1 MIPARLLELQ
11 AVSISRRAHGI
22 LQGARLGVVVATFP
36 RSCYADLDGRIVAFV
51 HEDLGNG
58 PLNVVVAGRPP
69 FTIVAPGTPLTV
81 KGEQIHFGSTL
92 AVLWGGAEIWEAGL
106 PPWGT
111 LDPGRLALS
120 LTAAQEVLL
129 AEAPAESFARLL
141 GARGRPHGPHP
152 RGFPGGT
159 GREGADRAAR
169 AREGMGTLRE
179 GLERRSLAHAVE
191 AARALGGLGPGLT
204 PAGDDV
210 LAGALLALAVLLKEG
225 EGLREAIA
233 TTASR
238 QTTRISAAYLE
249 AARMGEAS
257 EAWHRLLDMLPGGDR
272 TAIALAARKVMAFGE
287 TSGADTL
294 AGFLLAMEAILGR
307 ATEDFRGSLENT
319 ASNCTAQHVPNPM
332 TGGML

>member
-1 MIPARLLELQ
+1 MIPARLLALQ
-11 AVSISRRAHGI
+11 AASVSRRAHGI

-58 PLNVVVAGRPP
+58 PLNVVVAGHPP
-69 FTIVAPGTPLTV
+69 FTAVAPGTPLTV
-81 KGEQIHFGSTL
+81 TGERIHFGSAL
-92 AVLWGGAEIWEAGL
+92 AVMWGGAEIWEARC
-106 PPWGT
+106 PPWPT
-111 LDPGRLALS
+111 LDPGRLARN
-120 LTAAQEVLL
+120 LTTAQEVLL

-152 RGFPGGT
+152 RGFPEGT
-159 GREGADRAAR
+159 GRGEADLAAR
-169 AREGMGTLRE
+169 AREGMATLRE
-179 GLERRSLAHAVE
+179 SLERRSLAHAVE

-210 LAGALLALAVLLKEG
+210 LAGALLALALLPKEG
-225 EGLREAIA
+225 EDLREAIA

-257 EAWHRLLDMLPGGDR
+257 EAWHRLLDVLPGGDR
-272 TAIALAARKVMAFGE
+272 KTIALAARKVMAFGE

-307 ATEDFRGSLENT
+307 AAEDFPGPLENT
-319 ASNCTAQHVPNPM
+319 AGNCTAEYVLNPL